1 MSFCPNCNGMTE
13 NIYTCSECAVEMM
26 DNGKVVDYLDNY
38 SPYLDM
44 SILEQV
50 DGIQQSPTASCIHLY
65 SCASCMKENR
75 IEVPY
80 V

>member
-1 MSFCPNCNGMTE
+1 MNE
-13 NIYTCSECAVEMM
+13 NMYTCSTCAAEMI
-26 DNGKVVDYLDNY
+26 DTGKVVDYLDNY

-50 DGIQQSPTASCIHLY
+50 DGVQHDPTSSCIHLY
-65 SCASCMKENR
+65 YCSSCGEDYR